1 MRPLNVKCLINTLL
15 QMPEISHSQS
25 HLLKFCCYEK
35 LLSIKIMKIKVLSLV
50 FLFLG
55 VTSCLKSP
63 VDGVQVLE
71 VSKYEKKM
79 TESDV
84 QLVDVRTPE
93 EFSEGHLE
101 NAINI
106 DVTADDFDA
115 KVASLDK
122 EKPVMVYCKSGGRS
136 ALMSGKMVSAS
147 CGTKRTSSQ
156 AVAVSGILL
165 KLLFGVSILAKLIEL
180 FHSSTFGFGIFS
192 DNRAKK
198 VFSFSKAFWPRQ
210 GYAP

>member
-1 MRPLNVKCLINTLL
+1 M
-15 QMPEISHSQS
+15 
-25 HLLKFCCYEK
+25 K
-35 LLSIKIMKIKVLSLV
+35 LKVLSLV
-50 FLFLG
+50 ILFFGL
-55 VTSCLKSP
+55 TSCLKNQA
-63 VDGVQVLE
+63 DGVQVLE

-79 TESDV
+79 TQPEV

-136 ALMSGKMVSAS
+136 ARASARLKEL
-147 CGTKRTSSQ
+147 GFKTITDLEG
-156 AVAVSGILL
+156 GITNWNSEN
-165 KLLFGVSILAKLIEL
+165 KPVVK
-180 FHSSTFGFGIFS
+180 
-192 DNRAKK
+192 
-198 VFSFSKAFWPRQ
+198 
-210 GYAP
+210 